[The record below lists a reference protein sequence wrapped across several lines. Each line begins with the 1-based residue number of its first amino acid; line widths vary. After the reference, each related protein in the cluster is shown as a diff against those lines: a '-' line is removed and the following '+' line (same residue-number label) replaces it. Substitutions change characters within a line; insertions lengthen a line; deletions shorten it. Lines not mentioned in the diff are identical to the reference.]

1 MLAGGGPVALPLLTV
16 DAPLLLRV
24 GPLYGA
30 PAQVT
35 VERVTPPAM
44 PWLQLHTGM
53 RGVFPVQAAPTG
65 TVQLSQPIALGGG
78 VPTGGAGQTHTVT
91 GDDQVVAL
99 TSTDAPP
106 DPGAAHVYRVSARQD
121 GQVVGGY
128 TVVRIG

>member
-1 MLAGGGPVALPLLTV
+1 MLAGGGPTALPLVTV

-35 VERVTPPAM
+35 VERVSPPTM
-44 PWLQLHTGM
+44 PWLQLQTGM
-53 RGVFPVQAAPTG
+53 RGVFPIQAVPTG
-65 TVQLSQPIALGGG
+65 AVALSQPITMGGG
-78 VPTGGAGQTHTVT
+78 VPTGGAAATHVVT

-121 GQVVGGY
+121 GQLVGGY
-128 TVVRIG
+128 TVVRLG